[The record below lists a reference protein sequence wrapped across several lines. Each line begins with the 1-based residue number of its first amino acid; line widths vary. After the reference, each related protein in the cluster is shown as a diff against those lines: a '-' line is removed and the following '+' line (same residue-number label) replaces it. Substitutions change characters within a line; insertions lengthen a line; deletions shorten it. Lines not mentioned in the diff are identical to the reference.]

1 MTILYNA
8 DDFDI
13 KEFYRYPTCVV
24 YRIAEYDEGF
34 HPGGNED
41 VKNLFN
47 ALLSYTADKLNIH
60 IRELQDNKIAIKV
73 IYKPTNTIMYI
84 GYKDYNWSIGFDLNK
99 YQTGEK
105 IIIK

>member
-1 MTILYNA
+1 MTIINKSKY
-8 DDFDI
+8 FKV
-13 KEFYRYPTCVV
+13 KEFYRYPTTVTH
-24 YRIAEYDEGF
+24 RIVEWDEGF